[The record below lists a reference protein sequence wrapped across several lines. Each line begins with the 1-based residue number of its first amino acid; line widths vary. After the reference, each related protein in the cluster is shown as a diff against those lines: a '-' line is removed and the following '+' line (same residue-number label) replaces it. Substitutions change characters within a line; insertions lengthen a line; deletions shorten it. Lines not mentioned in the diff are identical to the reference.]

1 MGQWQ
6 VLLIS
11 PFAPRESFDC
21 VTDLSKL
28 AVINLIGLLECVR
41 QKNSFASS
49 LQMLSIDSD
58 GHVR

>member
-1 MGQWQ
+1 MGQRQ
-6 VLLIS
+6 ALLIS
-11 PFAPRESFDC
+11 PFAPLGSFDP

-28 AVINLIGLLECVR
+28 AVVHLIGLLECVR

-49 LQMLSIDSD
+49 LQMLSTDSE